1 MALNPWFAEL
11 PPRNQRAL
19 LAAAERITLRTGEML
34 YRQGDLP
41 GGFFGVV
48 KGSFKVST
56 LREDGKEGILSVVEA
71 GNWLGE
77 ISIFDRLPRPHDVTA
92 LESAEVLLVGR
103 GEFDRLM
110 ASPVFARAMSVLL
123 ANRVRLLYS
132 LVEDAMLRSI
142 SILVARR
149 LMALAHGDVTQARDW
164 RPVVPVSQEQLAM
177 MMGVTRQTLSKELK
191 ALERDGVLVV
201 GYGRIEIRSV
211 VALRARS
218 GLS

>member
-11 PPRNQRAL
+11 PYRNQRAL
-19 LAAAERITLRTGEML
+19 LAAGERTTLHTGEML
-34 YRQGDLP
+34 YRQGDPP

-48 KGSFKVST
+48 SGSFKVST

-77 ISIFDRLPRPHDVTA
+77 TSLFDQLPRPHDVTA

-103 GEFDRLM
+103 DEFDRLM
-110 ASPVFARAMSVLL
+110 ASPAFARAMNRLL
-123 ANRVRLLYS
+123 ATRVRLLYS

-142 SILVARR
+142 STRVARR
-149 LMALAHGDVTQARDW
+149 LMALAHGDATQARDW

-177 MMGVTRQTLSKELK
+177 MMGVTRQTLSKDLK
-191 ALERDGVLVV
+191 VLERDGVLVF
-201 GYGRIEIRSV
+201 GYGRIEIRSA

-218 GLS
+218 ALS